1 MIDQNVEKQIADL
14 LGSYGWVFITGLALL
29 VFRTTLGSIVEG
41 LRVFLGNDINT
52 DDILNVNGRPARV
65 VRCGIWKTIFYI
77 YTIDTTGDKPTVSS
91 GTKLCV
97 QNDMLKTYLIEKPL
111 PLLDLN
117 PYELE
122 IKKYK
127 KEKENGK

>member
-1 MIDQNVEKQIADL
+1 MIDENLEKQITDL
-14 LGSYGWVFITGLALL
+14 LGNYGWVFITGLVLL

-41 LRVFLGNDINT
+41 LRIFLGNDINT
-52 DDILNVNGRPARV
+52 DDILNVDGRPARV
-65 VRCGIWKTIFYI
+65 VRCGIWKTIFYV
-77 YTIDTTGDKPTVSS
+77 YTVDTTGDKPIITS

-111 PLLDLN
+111 PLLDLH

-127 KEKENGK
+127 KERENGK